1 MPDSPSPIEYH
12 VLLALADGPLYGYA
26 IKGRVEE
33 DSDGALAP
41 RAGSLYRI
49 IARLMSA
56 GWVEEAEVTEREDHP
71 GRDRKYY
78 GLTPTGRVVV
88 QDETDRLREVAR
100 LAARRLEKA

>member
-1 MPDSPSPIEYH
+1 MPDRSSPIEYH
-12 VLLALADGPLYGYA
+12 VLLALVDGPLYGYA

-56 GWVEEAEVTEREDHP
+56 G
-71 GRDRKYY
+71 
-78 GLTPTGRVVV
+78 
-88 QDETDRLREVAR
+88 
-100 LAARRLEKA
+100 

>member
-1 MPDSPSPIEYH
+1 MPDTPSPIEYH
-12 VLLALADGPLYGYA
+12 VLLALLEGPLYGYA
-26 IKGRVEE
+26 IKGRIEE

-56 GWVEEAEVTEREDHP
+56 GWVEETDVDEREEHP

-78 GLTPTGRVVV
+78 GLTPAGQLVV
-88 QDETDRLREVAR
+88 QDETDRLREVAS
-100 LAARRLEKA
+100 LATRRLKKA

>member
-1 MPDSPSPIEYH
+1 MPDRPSPIEYH
-12 VLLALADGPLYGYA
+12 VLLALVDGPLYGYA

-56 GWVEEAEVTEREDHP
+56 GWIEEAHAPESGEHP

-78 GLTPTGRVVV
+78 GLTAAGRVVTRE
-88 QDETDRLREVAR
+88 ETDRLRTVAS